1 MTTHK
6 GHFTAVEN
14 KNKKTM
20 IDFKQKLQE
29 TKVEKPL
36 SPIEIYN
43 KLDRSAAASGPL
55 RKIQEDVLSEWYKN
69 RFDDRDIIVKL
80 HTGQGKTLIGLLML
94 QAKLNADKGPCL
106 FVCPN
111 IQLAQQV
118 ALDAT
123 KFGINYCFLGQGDT
137 IIPTDFI
144 DGKTILITYVQKV
157 FNGRSIF
164 GLDMDGENVG
174 TFLLDDSHA
183 CIDSI
188 KNAFSMRIERQSP
201 LFKIF
206 LEMFKGSLTEQG
218 EGDYYKILGSESCS
232 SIMVIPY
239 WDWIRK
245 KGEVVKKLID
255 NEDLNLNIKFT
266 LPIIQNILEYCTMYV
281 TGNRIEITPDY
292 MPIERFTSFYN
303 AKTRILMSATTQDD
317 SFFIRGFD
325 FSKEAILTPLTC
337 SMNEWSGEK
346 MILFPTI
353 ISEDLNALSIRE
365 MMMRHV
371 DNRKFGIVSLV
382 PSFRIAVELYRNMI
396 IPQSQQ
402 MNDVLKYLSSGT
414 CPDMVVFVN
423 RYDGVDLADNK
434 CRVLILDSLPMF
446 DCLSDR
452 YDGKCRQGN
461 KLTEIKIAQKI
472 EQGLGRSVRSQTDYS
487 VIIILGEDLVR
498 FMKTSRTQ
506 KYFSAQTKAQISI
519 GENVTTMI
527 REEAA
532 ITDSRKAFVETIK
545 QCINRDEGW
554 KAFYQETMNKTI
566 VNAAADEKE
575 SAIEHIIV
583 ENEIDKALKSHNVRG
598 AKRKI
603 QKLIDCATDDKD
615 KGWYQQLLAKYTF
628 LESEIDAEKIQ
639 YEAHFNNPYL
649 LKPEKFPYKKIGV
662 VNTSRLQ
669 LIKNGLERF
678 ETYLDLKLY
687 VEELCS
693 NLVFAIASE
702 KFEEAVKNM
711 GEYLGFESQRPDL
724 EYKTGPD
731 NLWHFGNGTFFLIEC
746 KNEVELDRKE
756 ISKSEV
762 GQMSN
767 HIHWFKSHYP
777 DSKICAN
784 IWIHPTNKIS
794 PLANLGEKAY
804 AITPGKLN
812 ILRKAI
818 LKYTSE
824 FQDVDLT
831 SISDEFIQKL
841 IKQYK
846 FEERSFVNTYLEE
859 CK

>member
-1 MTTHK
+1 
-6 GHFTAVEN
+6 
-14 KNKKTM
+14 
-20 IDFKQKLQE
+20 
-29 TKVEKPL
+29 
-36 SPIEIYN
+36 
-43 KLDRSAAASGPL
+43 
-55 RKIQEDVLSEWYKN
+55 
-69 RFDDRDIIVKL
+69 
-80 HTGQGKTLIGLLML
+80 
-94 QAKLNADKGPCL
+94 
-106 FVCPN
+106 
-111 IQLAQQV
+111 
-118 ALDAT
+118 
-123 KFGINYCFLGQGDT
+123 
-137 IIPTDFI
+137 
-144 DGKTILITYVQKV
+144 
-157 FNGRSIF
+157 
-164 GLDMDGENVG
+164 
-174 TFLLDDSHA
+174 
-183 CIDSI
+183 
-188 KNAFSMRIERQSP
+188 
-201 LFKIF
+201 
-206 LEMFKGSLTEQG
+206 
-218 EGDYYKILGSESCS
+218 
-232 SIMVIPY
+232 
-239 WDWIRK
+239 
-245 KGEVVKKLID
+245 
-255 NEDLNLNIKFT
+255 
-266 LPIIQNILEYCTMYV
+266 
-281 TGNRIEITPDY
+281 

-303 AKTRILMSATTQDD
+303 AKMRILMSATTQDD

-325 FSKEAILTPLTC
+325 FSKEAIQTPLTC

-396 IPQSQQ
+396 IPQSKQ

-639 YEAHFNNPYL
+639 YDAHFNNPYL

-777 DSKICAN
+777 DSKTCAN

>member
-55 RKIQEDVLSEWYKN
+55 RKIQEDVLSEWYTT

-94 QAKLNADKGPCL
+94 QAKLNAGKGPCL
-106 FVCPN
+106 YVCPN

-123 KFGINYCFLGQGDT
+123 KFGINYCFLGRGDT
-137 IIPTDFI
+137 NIPTDFI
-144 DGKTILITYVQKV
+144 DGKNILITYVQKV
-157 FNGRSIF
+157 FNGRSVF
-164 GLDMDGENVG
+164 GLDANGENVG
-174 TFLLDDSHA
+174 AFLLDDSHA
-183 CIDSI
+183 CIDAI
-188 KNAFSMRIERQSP
+188 KNAFSMKIDRQSP
-201 LFKIF
+201 LFQTF

-218 EGDYYKILGSESCS
+218 EGDFYKILGTESCP
-232 SIMVIPY
+232 SIMAVPY

-245 KGEVVKKLID
+245 KGEVVQKLID
-255 NEDLNLNIKFT
+255 NEELDLNIKFT
-266 LPIIQNILEYCTMYV
+266 LPIIQNILEFCTMYV

-292 MPIERFTSFYN
+292 APIERFTSFYN

-325 FSKEAILTPLTC
+325 FSRDAVQNPLTC
-337 SMNEWSGEK
+337 SKLEWAGEK

-353 ISEDLNALSIRE
+353 ISEELNAYSIRE
-365 MMMRHV
+365 RMKRHV

-382 PSFRIAVELYRNMI
+382 PSFRVAFDLYRDAI
-396 IPQSQQ
+396 IPKSDQ
-402 MNDVLKYLSSGT
+402 MNDVLQYLACGK
-414 CPDMVVFVN
+414 CPDMVVFAN
-423 RYDGVDLADNK
+423 RYDGIDLADNK

-472 EQGLGRSVRSQTDYS
+472 EQGLGRSVRSKTDYS

-506 KYFSAQTKAQISI
+506 KYFSAQTKAQICI
-519 GENVTTMI
+519 GEDVTNMI

-532 ITDSRKAFVETIK
+532 ITDSRKVFIETIK

-554 KAFYQETMNKTI
+554 KAFYQETMNNTI
-566 VNAAADEKE
+566 DNAPEEEKE
-575 SAIEHIIV
+575 SIIEHIMV
-583 ENEIDKALKSHNVRG
+583 ENEIDKALKSHNILR
-598 AKRKI
+598 ATRLIKR
-603 QKLIDCATDDKD
+603 LIDGATNCKD
-615 KGWYQQLLAKYTF
+615 KGWYQQLQAKYTF
-628 LESEIDAEKIQ
+628 LESEIDAEQIQ
-639 YEAHFNNPYL
+639 YNAHYNNPHL
-649 LKPEKFPYKKIGV
+649 LKPEKFPYKKLGTI
-662 VNTSRLQ
+662 NTSRIQ
-669 LIKNGLERF
+669 LIKNELKQF
-678 ETYLDLKLY
+678 ATYLDLKLF
-687 VEELCS
+687 VDELCS
-693 NLVFAIASE
+693 NLVFAIDSE
-702 KFEEAVKNM
+702 VFEEAIKKLGV
-711 GEYLGFESQRPDL
+711 YFGFESQRPDL

-746 KNEVELDRKE
+746 KNDVAIDRKE
-756 ISKSEV
+756 ISKAEV

-767 HIHWFKSHYP
+767 HINWFEDHYP
-777 DSKICAN
+777 EVKSCTN
-784 IWIHPTNKIS
+784 IWIHPANTIS
-794 PLANLGEKAY
+794 PLANLGRKAY
-804 AITPGKLN
+804 TITPGKLDN
-812 ILRKAI
+812 LRKAI

-824 FQDVDLT
+824 FQGVDLAAL
-831 SISDEFIQKL
+831 SDEFIQKL

-846 FEERSFVNTYLEE
+846 FEELSFINTYLEE

>member
-1 MTTHK
+1 
-6 GHFTAVEN
+6 
-14 KNKKTM
+14 M

-325 FSKEAILTPLTC
+325 FSKEAIQTPLTC

-519 GENVTTMI
+519 GENVTL
-527 REEAA
+527 
-532 ITDSRKAFVETIK
+532 
-545 QCINRDEGW
+545 N
-554 KAFYQETMNKTI
+554 
-566 VNAAADEKE
+566 
-575 SAIEHIIV
+575 SAT
-583 ENEIDKALKSHNVRG
+583 L
-598 AKRKI
+598 
-603 QKLIDCATDDKD
+603 
-615 KGWYQQLLAKYTF
+615 
-628 LESEIDAEKIQ
+628 
-639 YEAHFNNPYL
+639 
-649 LKPEKFPYKKIGV
+649 
-662 VNTSRLQ
+662 
-669 LIKNGLERF
+669 
-678 ETYLDLKLY
+678 
-687 VEELCS
+687 
-693 NLVFAIASE
+693 
-702 KFEEAVKNM
+702 
-711 GEYLGFESQRPDL
+711 
-724 EYKTGPD
+724 
-731 NLWHFGNGTFFLIEC
+731 
-746 KNEVELDRKE
+746 
-756 ISKSEV
+756 
-762 GQMSN
+762 
-767 HIHWFKSHYP
+767 
-777 DSKICAN
+777 
-784 IWIHPTNKIS
+784 
-794 PLANLGEKAY
+794 
-804 AITPGKLN
+804 
-812 ILRKAI
+812 
-818 LKYTSE
+818 
-824 FQDVDLT
+824 
-831 SISDEFIQKL
+831 
-841 IKQYK
+841 
-846 FEERSFVNTYLEE
+846 
-859 CK
+859 

>member
-55 RKIQEDVLSEWYKN
+55 RKIQEDVLSEWYTT

-94 QAKLNADKGPCL
+94 QAKLNAGKGPCL
-106 FVCPN
+106 YVCPN

-137 IIPTDFI
+137 NIPTDFI
-144 DGKTILITYVQKV
+144 DGKNILITYVQKV
-157 FNGRSIF
+157 FNGRSVF
-164 GLDMDGENVG
+164 GLDANGENVG
-174 TFLLDDSHA
+174 AFLLDDSHA
-183 CIDSI
+183 CIDAI
-188 KNAFSMRIERQSP
+188 KNAFSMKIDRQSP
-201 LFKIF
+201 LFQTF

-218 EGDYYKILGSESCS
+218 EGDFYKILGTESCP
-232 SIMVIPY
+232 SIMAVPY

-245 KGEVVKKLID
+245 KGEVVQKLID
-255 NEDLNLNIKFT
+255 NEELDLNIKFT
-266 LPIIQNILEYCTMYV
+266 LPIIQNILEFCTMYV

-292 MPIERFTSFYN
+292 APIERFTSFYN

-325 FSKEAILTPLTC
+325 FSRDAVQNPLTC
-337 SMNEWSGEK
+337 SKLEWAGEK

-353 ISEDLNALSIRE
+353 ISEELNAYSIRE
-365 MMMRHV
+365 RMKRHV

-382 PSFRIAVELYRNMI
+382 PSFKVAFDLYRDAI
-396 IPQSQQ
+396 IPKSDQ
-402 MNDVLKYLSSGT
+402 MNVVLQYLACGK
-414 CPDMVVFVN
+414 CPDMVVFAN
-423 RYDGVDLADNK
+423 RYDGIDLADNK

-472 EQGLGRSVRSQTDYS
+472 EQGLGRSVRSKTDYS

-506 KYFSAQTKAQISI
+506 KYFSAQTKAQICI
-519 GENVTTMI
+519 GEDVTNMI

-532 ITDSRKAFVETIK
+532 ITDSRKVFIETIK

-554 KAFYQETMNKTI
+554 KAFYQETMNNTI
-566 VNAAADEKE
+566 DNAPEEEKE
-575 SAIEHIIV
+575 SIIEHIMV
-583 ENEIDKALKSHNVRG
+583 ENEIDKALKSHNILR
-598 AKRKI
+598 ATRLIK
-603 QKLIDCATDDKD
+603 KLIDGATNCKD
-615 KGWYQQLLAKYTF
+615 KGWYQQLQAKYTF
-628 LESEIDAEKIQ
+628 LESEIDAEQIQ
-639 YEAHFNNPYL
+639 YNAHYNNPHL
-649 LKPEKFPYKKIGV
+649 LKPEKFPYKKLGTI
-662 VNTSRLQ
+662 NTSRIQ
-669 LIKNGLERF
+669 LIKNELKQF
-678 ETYLDLKLY
+678 ATYLDLKLF
-687 VEELCS
+687 VDELCS
-693 NLVFAIASE
+693 NLVFAIDSE
-702 KFEEAVKNM
+702 VFEEAIKKLGV
-711 GEYLGFESQRPDL
+711 YFGFESQRPDL

-746 KNEVELDRKE
+746 KNDVAIDRKE
-756 ISKSEV
+756 ISKTEV

-767 HIHWFKSHYP
+767 HINWFEDHYP
-777 DSKICAN
+777 EVKSCTN
-784 IWIHPTNKIS
+784 IWVHPANTIS
-794 PLANLGEKAY
+794 PLANLGKKAY
-804 AITPGKLN
+804 TITPGKLDN
-812 ILRKAI
+812 LRKAI

-824 FQDVDLT
+824 FQGVDLAAL
-831 SISDEFIQKL
+831 SDEFIQKL

-846 FEERSFVNTYLEE
+846 FEELSFINTYLEE

>member
-1 MTTHK
+1 
-6 GHFTAVEN
+6 
-14 KNKKTM
+14 M
-20 IDFKQKLQE
+20 IDFKQKLKE

-36 SPIEIYN
+36 SPKEIYD

-55 RKIQEDVLSEWYKN
+55 RKIQVEVLSEWYAS
-69 RFDDRDIIVKL
+69 RFNDRDIIIKL

-94 QAKLNADKGPCL
+94 QAKLNAGKGPCL
-106 FVCPN
+106 YVCPN

-118 ALDAT
+118 AFDAT
-123 KFGINYCFLGQGDT
+123 KFGITYCFLGQGDSN
-137 IIPTDFI
+137 IPTDFI

-157 FNGRSIF
+157 FNGRSVF
-164 GLDMDGENVG
+164 GLDADGENVG

-218 EGDYYKILGSESCS
+218 EGDYYKILGSESCP
-232 SIMVIPY
+232 SIMVVPY

-245 KGEVVKKLID
+245 KGEVVQKLIE
-255 NEDLNLNIKFT
+255 NEESDLNIKFT
-266 LPIIQNILEYCTMYV
+266 LPIVQNILEYCTMYV

-325 FSKEAILTPLTC
+325 FSKEAIQNPLTC

-353 ISEDLNALSIRE
+353 ISDDLNALSIRE
-365 MMMRHV
+365 MMKRHV
-371 DNRKFGIVSLV
+371 ESRKFGIVSLV
-382 PSFRIAVELYRNMI
+382 PSFRIANDLYRDTI
-396 IPQSQQ
+396 IPKSNQ
-402 MNDVLKYLSSGT
+402 MSNVLNYLSSGS
-414 CPDMVVFVN
+414 CPDMVVFAN
-423 RYDGVDLADNK
+423 RYDGIDLADNK

-446 DCLSDR
+446 DSLSDR

-472 EQGLGRSVRSQTDYS
+472 EQGLGRSVRSKTDYS

-498 FMKTSRTQ
+498 FMKASRTQ
-506 KYFSAQTKAQISI
+506 KYFSAQTKAQICI
-519 GENVTTMI
+519 GENVTNMI

-532 ITDSRKAFVETIK
+532 IADSRKVFIETIK

-554 KAFYQETMNKTI
+554 KAFYQETMNNTI
-566 VNAAADEKE
+566 ANAPEEEKD
-575 SAIEHIIV
+575 SIIEHIMV
-583 ENEIDKALKSHNVRG
+583 ENEIDKALKSHNILR
-598 AKRKI
+598 ATRQIK
-603 QKLIDCATDDKD
+603 KLIDGATNCKD
-615 KGWYQQLLAKYTF
+615 KGWYQQLQAKYTF
-628 LESEIDAEKIQ
+628 LESEIDAEQIQ
-639 YEAHFNNPYL
+639 YNAHYNNPHL
-649 LKPEKFPYKKIGV
+649 LKPEKFPYKKLGTI
-662 VNTSRLQ
+662 NTSRIQ
-669 LIKNGLERF
+669 LIKNELKQF
-678 ETYLDLKLY
+678 ATYLDLKLF
-687 VEELCS
+687 VDELCS
-693 NLVFAIASE
+693 NLVFSIDSE
-702 KFEEAVKNM
+702 VFEESIKKL
-711 GEYLGFESQRPDL
+711 GEYLGLESQRPDL

-746 KNEVELDRKE
+746 KNEVTLDRKE
-756 ISKSEV
+756 ISKTEV

-767 HIHWFKSHYP
+767 HINWFENHYP
-777 DSKICAN
+777 EVKSCTN
-784 IWIHPTNKIS
+784 IWVHPTNAIS
-794 PLANLGEKAY
+794 PLADLGKKAF
-804 AITPGKLN
+804 AITPGKLAK
-812 ILRKAI
+812 LRKAI

-824 FQDVDLT
+824 FQGVDLI
-831 SISDEFIQKL
+831 SVSDEFIQKL

-846 FEERSFVNTYLEE
+846 FEEQSFINTYLEE